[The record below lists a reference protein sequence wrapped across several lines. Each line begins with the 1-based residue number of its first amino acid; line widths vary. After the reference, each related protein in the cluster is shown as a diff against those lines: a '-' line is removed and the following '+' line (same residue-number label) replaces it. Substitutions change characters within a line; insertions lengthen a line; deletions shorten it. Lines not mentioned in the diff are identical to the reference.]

1 MLRFLL
7 RVILTGFLFLFLYVA
22 PVLEKDVV
30 PQISPVAEPLIVDT
44 SEQDEW
50 AK

>member
-7 RVILTGFLFLFLYVA
+7 FRLTGFLFLFLYVA
-22 PVLEKDVV
+22 PVLEKGVV

-50 AK
+50 VN

>member
-7 RVILTGFLFLFLYVA
+7 RVILTGFLFLFLFLYVA

-44 SEQDEW
+44 SEQDE
-50 AK
+50 